1 MPEPAVGKQLQLM
14 ELTGKTTT
22 IMLELLRDTQLSALQ
37 RLIMKRNASNVSS
50 SLDDYATI
58 LIEILPG

>member
-1 MPEPAVGKQLQLM
+1 MPEPAMGKQLQLK
-14 ELTGKTTT
+14 ELTGKTNT

-37 RLIMKRNASNVSS
+37 RLIMKRNAFNVSS
-50 SLDDYATI
+50 FLDDYATI